1 MKSRLQLL
9 VVLLFIGTAGIIFI
23 LSGKNTE
30 NTDNAAGLE
39 VVEDVGKDS
48 GYNSG
53 TNVSASEPAS
63 SEKDN
68 NRFENK
74 TDGVSKDEKKIEE
87 KVDIFVHV
95 CGAVNKEGVYQV
107 KEGSR
112 VVDAIKAAG
121 GLAKKAASYGINQA
135 ELLKDGMQVYI
146 PTKNEASKT
155 QVKTVQSLGSTK
167 GKSVTSQGNAININ
181 TATKEELMKLNGVG
195 EAKAALIITY
205 RETNGG
211 FKNTTDLMKIK
222 GIKQKFFDKIKDSI
236 CV

>member
-48 GYNSG
+48 GYNSD

-63 SEKDN
+63 SGKDN

-87 KVDIFVHV
+87 KGDIFVHV

-146 PTKNEASKT
+146 PTKNEASRT
-155 QVKTVQSLGSTK
+155 QVKTVQSLGSTE

>member
-87 KVDIFVHV
+87 KGDIFVHV

-121 GLAKKAASYGINQA
+121 DLQKR
-135 ELLKDGMQVYI
+135 LQVM
-146 PTKNEASKT
+146 
-155 QVKTVQSLGSTK
+155 G
-167 GKSVTSQGNAININ
+167 
-181 TATKEELMKLNGVG
+181 
-195 EAKAALIITY
+195 
-205 RETNGG
+205 
-211 FKNTTDLMKIK
+211 
-222 GIKQKFFDKIKDSI
+222 
-236 CV
+236 